1 MRNRFSLV
9 SLFPLAAFAVLASTP
24 ACVCS
29 RDKPAPTAAQTEPT
43 AEPAPESSAPAAA
56 GSAPAPSASAA
67 ASAVPM
73 TVEQSRDRLK
83 RGGFMAPNVRSGASL
98 KPNLRLKPPPAA
110 GQP

>member
-1 MRNRFSLV
+1 
-9 SLFPLAAFAVLASTP
+9 
-24 ACVCS
+24 
-29 RDKPAPTAAQTEPT
+29 
-43 AEPAPESSAPAAA
+43 
-56 GSAPAPSASAA
+56 
-67 ASAVPM
+67 M